1 MSAASPMAGTAERLG
16 EAAAR
21 PVEQGVS
28 DPAVAPAGVVA
39 DAARASG
46 ASALSLPPAE
56 TPESLAAPPAVP
68 AAVAPAANSGG
79 LRLGPAAEA
88 LLIPLAALLAAMM
101 VFGIFMAV
109 IRQNPFEVYGLIY
122 KGAFASGF
130 SWQNT
135 LSRAAPLI
143 LTALA
148 VALPA
153 QAGLMIIGGEGALV
167 LGGLAAAIVGHGF
180 TGVSPMG
187 LKIAMALA
195 GMLAGGVWIALA
207 GALRQYRGI
216 NETISSLLLTY
227 VAVALFNHFVEGPL
241 RDPASLNK
249 PSTHPIGDANM
260 LGNFPGLDVHWGLGY
275 GLIFCVAMYIL
286 VRHTTWG
293 FGLRIVGGNARAARL
308 AGLPVNKLLLTAC
321 FLGGAAAGLAGMAE
335 VAAVHGNA
343 NASLMAGYGY
353 AGILVAFI
361 ARQNP
366 LAVVPVAVLVGGINA
381 SGGMLQRRLDL
392 PDATVLVL
400 QGVAFLFILASETL
414 YGRFKI
420 FRARGE

>member
-1 MSAASPMAGTAERLG
+1 MASPRVSAALEALAIPIGALAGAMVLFGLFMLVLGQSPIEVYSLIY
-16 EAAAR
+16 
-21 PVEQGVS
+21 QG
-28 DPAVAPAGVVA
+28 GF
-39 DAARASG
+39 SG
-46 ASALSLPPAE
+46 A
-56 TPESLAAPPAVP
+56 
-68 AAVAPAANSGG
+68 
-79 LRLGPAAEA
+79 
-88 LLIPLAALLAAMM
+88 
-101 VFGIFMAV
+101 
-109 IRQNPFEVYGLIY
+109 
-122 KGAFASGF
+122 F

-143 LTALA
+143 LTALC

-153 QAGLMIIGGEGALV
+153 QAGLMIIGSEGALV
-167 LGGLAAAIVGHGF
+167 LGGLVAAVIGHLM

-187 LKIAMALA
+187 VKVAMALG
-195 GMLAGGVWIALA
+195 GMLAGGLWIAAA

-227 VAVALFNHFVEGPL
+227 IAIALFNHMVEGPL

-260 LGNFPGLDVHWGLGY
+260 LGNFPGLDVHWGLGF
-275 GLIFCVAMYIL
+275 GIIFCVAMYVL
-286 VRHTTWG
+286 VKHTTWG

-308 AGLPVNKLLLTAC
+308 AGLPVSQLVLTAC
-321 FLGGAAAGLAGMAE
+321 FLGGAASGLAGMVE

-366 LAVVPVAVLVGGINA
+366 IAIIPVAVLLGGISA

-400 QGVAFLFILASETL
+400 QGMAFLLVLASETL
-414 YGRFKI
+414 YGRIKLFKSREI
-420 FRARGE
+420 PA

>member
-1 MSAASPMAGTAERLG
+1 MSASSG
-16 EAAAR
+16 AAR
-21 PVEQGVS
+21 Q
-28 DPAVAPAGVVA
+28 
-39 DAARASG
+39 
-46 ASALSLPPAE
+46 
-56 TPESLAAPPAVP
+56 
-68 AAVAPAANSGG
+68 
-79 LRLGPAAEA
+79 AAEA
-88 LLIPLAALLAAMM
+88 LAVPMAALLAAMLL
-101 VFGIFMAV
+101 FGLFMLMLG
-109 IRQNPFEVYGLIY
+109 QNPIEVYRLIY
-122 KGAFASGF
+122 QGGFASSF

-143 LTALA
+143 LTALC

-153 QAGLMIIGGEGALV
+153 QAGLMIIGSEGALV
-167 LGGLAAAIVGHGF
+167 LGGLAAAVIGHAMIGAAPLA
-180 TGVSPMG
+180 V
-187 LKIAMALA
+187 KIAMAMGGA
-195 GMLAGGVWIALA
+195 LAGGLWIAAA

-227 VAVALFNHFVEGPL
+227 IAIALFNHMVEGPL

-260 LGNFPGLDVHWGLGY
+260 LGAFPGLDVHWGLGF
-275 GLIFCVAMYIL
+275 GILFCIAMYVL

-308 AGLPVNKLLLTAC
+308 AGLPVSKLVLAAC
-321 FLGGAAAGLAGMAE
+321 FLGGAASGLAGMVE

-353 AGILVAFI
+353 AGILVSFI

-366 LAVVPVAVLVGGINA
+366 IAIVPVAILLGGISA

-400 QGVAFLFILASETL
+400 QGMAFLLILASETL
-414 YGRFKI
+414 YGRFRI
-420 FRARGE
+420 FKASDASSTSPSPSPSPLSSPAPSVPSLPPAMARPADQTA